1 MVLVSVNPAT
11 GEEIERFQEFSANDV
26 NRALDAAADAFTRW
40 RATRMEDRAGLMRA
54 VATVLRRNKRAYAE
68 IMAAEM
74 GKPVRDGVG
83 EIEKCAWT
91 CDFYAD
97 RAAKFLAD
105 EAVTTEA
112 KHSFV
117 RLEPLGPILA
127 VMPWNFPFWQVFR
140 FAAPA
145 LMAGNVGILKHASNV
160 PRCAVTIGEVFA
172 EAGFPE
178 GAFQTLLVGSGAV
191 GSLVRDRRVRAITL
205 TGSEKAGA
213 AVAEVAGATVKKTV
227 LELGGSDPFIV
238 FRDAD
243 VDRAARVAA
252 EARCVNSGQSCIA
265 AKRFIVE
272 GAVYDEFLETFRE
285 AMAARKVGDP
295 MRDDTE
301 IGPLAREDLL
311 QDLDRQVRGTV
322 AKGASVELG
331 GARLPGPGFFYAPTI
346 LSGVTKGMPAYD
358 EEVFGPVA
366 AVIRAENEDQAIRIA
381 NDSRYGLGASLWT
394 RDVDRGLRFAQRIE
408 AGMVFIN
415 RQVKS
420 DPRLPFGGVKG
431 SGYGRELGSWGI
443 REFVNAKTISMD
455 A

>member
-1 MVLVSVNPAT
+1 M
-11 GEEIERFQEFSANDV
+11 
-26 NRALDAAADAFTRW
+26 
-40 RATRMEDRAGLMRA
+40 
-54 VATVLRRNKRAYAE
+54 
-68 IMAAEM
+68 
-74 GKPVRDGVG
+74 
-83 EIEKCAWT
+83 
-91 CDFYAD
+91 
-97 RAAKFLAD
+97 
-105 EAVTTEA
+105 
-112 KHSFV
+112 
-117 RLEPLGPILA
+117 
-127 VMPWNFPFWQVFR
+127 
-140 FAAPA
+140 
-145 LMAGNVGILKHASNV
+145 
-160 PRCAVTIGEVFA
+160 
-172 EAGFPE
+172 
-178 GAFQTLLVGSGAV
+178 
-191 GSLVRDRRVRAITL
+191 
-205 TGSEKAGA
+205 
-213 AVAEVAGATVKKTV
+213 
-227 LELGGSDPFIV
+227 
-238 FRDAD
+238 
-243 VDRAARVAA
+243 DRAARVAA